1 MEKER
6 DVLVIRLENWR
17 SKMTVKL
24 SFTKVESVNVSDQEI
39 INGLKERL
47 YVSDLQ
53 LIDGVVHRC
62 DRVNWTD
69 YDYVPIEATDVQV
82 KKLKVLTELVDL
94 MNSSRNIR
102 DEEVSI

>member
-1 MEKER
+1 
-6 DVLVIRLENWR
+6 
-17 SKMTVKL
+17 MTVKL
-24 SFTKVESVNVSDQEI
+24 SFTKVESINVSDQEI

-47 YVSDLQ
+47 YISDLQ
-53 LIDGVVHRC
+53 LIDGVVHRY

-69 YDYVPIEATDVQV
+69 YGYVPIEATDVQV

-102 DEEVSI
+102 DKEVSI

>member
-1 MEKER
+1 
-6 DVLVIRLENWR
+6 
-17 SKMTVKL
+17 MTVKL

-47 YVSDLQ
+47 HISDLQ
-53 LIDGVVHRC
+53 LIDGVIHRY

-69 YDYVPIEATDVQV
+69 YDYVPVEATDGEV